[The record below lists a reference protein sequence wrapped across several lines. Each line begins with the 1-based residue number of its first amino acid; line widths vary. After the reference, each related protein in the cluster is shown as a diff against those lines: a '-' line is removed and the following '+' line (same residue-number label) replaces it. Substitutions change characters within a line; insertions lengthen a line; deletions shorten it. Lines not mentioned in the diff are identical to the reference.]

1 MKRETR
7 VWAVRLL
14 AVVAVAAI
22 GVAAVNGENQRRDP
36 YTAFKFRVTINS
48 QVGEPQT
55 AFFKSVD
62 GLSAET
68 EVVDYQ
74 EGGVTAPIRKLA
86 GATRYANIRLT
97 RPFTG
102 DRSLFNW
109 HATIQ
114 KPNPIRVDGRITLLD
129 RQGNP
134 IATWKFVNG
143 VPVKWTGP
151 ELDASTNEVALE
163 TIEIAHEGL
172 TFDDDDDDDQPPP
185 K

>member
-7 VWAVRLL
+7 VWAGRLV

-22 GVAAVNGENQRRDP
+22 GVAAVNGQNQRRDP
-36 YTAFKFRVTINS
+36 YSAFSFRVTL
-48 QVGEPQT
+48 GEQGLQT
-55 AFFKSVD
+55 GFFKSVS
-62 GLSAET
+62 GLSVET
-68 EVVDYQ
+68 EVIDYQ
-74 EGGVTAPIRKLA
+74 EGGNTGPIRKLA

-97 RPFTG
+97 RAFTG

-109 HATIQ
+109 HATMQ

-129 RQGNP
+129 HQGTP
-134 IATWKFVNG
+134 IATWKFVNAF
-143 VPVKWTGP
+143 PVKWSGP
-151 ELDASTNEVALE
+151 DLDASTNEVAIE

-172 TFDDDDDDDQPPP
+172 TFDDDDDDETPPPP